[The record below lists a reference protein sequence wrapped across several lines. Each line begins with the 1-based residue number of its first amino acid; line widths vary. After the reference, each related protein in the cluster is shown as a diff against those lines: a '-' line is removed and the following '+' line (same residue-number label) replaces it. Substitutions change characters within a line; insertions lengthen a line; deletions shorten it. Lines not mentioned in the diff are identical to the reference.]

1 MCFCLHDLEELYH
14 RSHNG
19 GNGHIVAAI
28 PDSKT
33 LSINYIHR
41 YRFGAFT
48 FEHPVLKGSAKSN
61 EQTPVD
67 GHLC

>member
-19 GNGHIVAAI
+19 GNGHIAAAI
-28 PDSKT
+28 SDSKT

-41 YRFGAFT
+41 YRSGTFA
-48 FEHPVLKGSAKSN
+48 FEHPLFKGSAKSI
-61 EQTPVD
+61 E
-67 GHLC
+67 